1 MRSVDDPQ
9 RDAPAYK
16 RPVDQL
22 TARGRFADSVV
33 VTRQVEN
40 AREES
45 SGVFGPY
52 LDEAVTTGEKDRL
65 QA

>member
-22 TARGRFADSVV
+22 TARGRLADGIVL
-33 VTRQVEN
+33 TRKVEN
-40 AREES
+40 SRAKPL
-45 SGVFGPY
+45 GVFGSY
-52 LDEAVTTGEKDRL
+52 LHEAVTTGEKDRL